1 MQELDKLLDGLKSLG
16 CRVERADGGNYVT
29 RPDEY
34 AEFVF
39 EQMGTW
45 LYLGTTFMA
54 PEDLDHSD
62 HTAALDRLLLELQD
76 RNLGCHFSY
85 DRAGYLSIG
94 TILYPRQLVPADVL
108 EVMEQVAFVAE
119 VCIPICDQV
128 LESGDLPSDREID
141 QAFGLNEH
149 LH

>member
-1 MQELDKLLDGLKSLG
+1 MEALENLLDGLAKLD
-16 CRVERADGGNYVT
+16 CRVDRADGGIYVT
-29 RPDEY
+29 LPDEY

-39 EQMGTW
+39 EQMGGW
-45 LYLGTTFMA
+45 IYLGTTFMA

-62 HTAALDRLLLELQD
+62 HNPALDRLLLELQD

-94 TILYPRQLVPADVL
+94 TVIYPLQVSAREVL
-108 EVMEQVAFVAE
+108 ETMEQIAFVTE
-119 VCIPICDQV
+119 VCIPICVQV
-128 LESGDLPSDREID
+128 LSSGEIPSDREID